1 MLGGSGMK
9 YSEFKTEVEKLGY
22 IVKNKNEAHIYV
34 SDADGLTI
42 ARVGKLHAVE
52 MATDFM
58 KFTTITRLE
67 HKLLIYTHCKNLAE
81 TPLAEREEEKRY
93 WLQRIEPPI
102 LGEQDPR
109 YLFYTRVGGYYDI
122 GTTKSEW
129 RNVIKTIFTES
140 EISKMDITG
149 FEKIEVAP

>member
-1 MLGGSGMK
+1 MK
-9 YSEFKTEVEKLGY
+9 YSELTSYLELARWENESDDDYIKVYRNGYTVAAVGLWEQYNIRILDPTQMTEGLY
-22 IVKNKNEAHIYV
+22 RRL
-34 SDADGLTI
+34 SDFA
-42 ARVGKLHAVE
+42 K
-52 MATDFM
+52 
-58 KFTTITRLE
+58 
-67 HKLLIYTHCKNLAE
+67 
-81 TPLAEREEEKRY
+81 TPLEEREEERRY

-140 EISKMDITG
+140 EIEDMDITG
-149 FEKIEVAP
+149 FEKVEVTP

>member
-1 MLGGSGMK
+1 MK
-9 YSEFKTEVEKLGY
+9 YSEFKAEVEKLGWF
-22 IVKNKNEAHIYV
+22 VSGNKYEVHVINDGGGKLMVIDKTDTHVLDPGHIQYV
-34 SDADGLTI
+34 SLTHEDKS
-42 ARVGKLHAVE
+42 VLLDLSVKLA
-52 MATDFM
+52 
-58 KFTTITRLE
+58 K
-67 HKLLIYTHCKNLAE
+67 
-81 TPLAEREEEKRY
+81 TPLTEREEEKRY

-140 EISKMDITG
+140 EIAEMDITG
-149 FEKIEVAP
+149 FKKEPVE

>member
-1 MLGGSGMK
+1 MK
-9 YSEFKTEVEKLGY
+9 YSEFKTEVEKMGLDVDANERIVFARRKSGSNVIAVYKSMENYVDCGWSSY
-22 IVKNKNEAHIYV
+22 I
-34 SDADGLTI
+34 DT
-42 ARVGKLHAVE
+42 
-52 MATDFM
+52 MTDEQRGDLFD
-58 KFTTITRLE
+58 
-67 HKLLIYTHCKNLAE
+67 LAYQLAK

-140 EISKMDITG
+140 EIAKMDITG
-149 FEKIEVAP
+149 FEKIEVKDE

>member
-1 MLGGSGMK
+1 MK
-9 YSEFKTEVEKLGY
+9 YSEFKVEVEKLGY

-93 WLQRIEPPI
+93 WLQKIPVPLLDKGTEKKW
-102 LGEQDPR
+102 LWK
-109 YLFYTRVGGYYDI
+109 YTRTSPPNMFGVD
-122 GTTKSEW
+122 TTKIDRELY
-129 RNVIKTIFTES
+129 KTIFTES
-140 EISKMDITG
+140 EIAEMDITG
-149 FEKIEVAP
+149 FKKIEVMDGE

>member
-1 MLGGSGMK
+1 MK
-9 YSEFKTEVEKLGY
+9 YSEFKAEVRKMGFYIGYSQRYLFVIDRNGDKFAGISKELDMWLDTEYEEFPKLPQ
-22 IVKNKNEAHIYV
+22 EQRA
-34 SDADGLTI
+34 GLFDLLYEI
-42 ARVGKLHAVE
+42 AK
-52 MATDFM
+52 
-58 KFTTITRLE
+58 
-67 HKLLIYTHCKNLAE
+67 

-140 EISKMDITG
+140 EIAEMDITG
-149 FEKIEVAP
+149 FEKIEVTP

>member
-1 MLGGSGMK
+1 MR
-9 YSEFKTEVEKLGY
+9 YSEFKAEVEKLGY

-58 KFTTITRLE
+58 RFTTITRLE

-102 LGEQDPR
+102 LGEQGPR

-122 GTTKSEW
+122 DTTKIDSELH
-129 RNVIKTIFTES
+129 KTIFTES
-140 EISKMDITG
+140 EIAEMDIAG
-149 FEKIEVAP
+149 FEKIEVSND

>member
-34 SDADGLTI
+34 SDADDLTI

-81 TPLAEREEEKRY
+81 TPLAKREEEKRY
-93 WLQRIEPPI
+93 WLRKIPVPLLKESDDLWYYEPI
-102 LGEQDPR
+102 NK
-109 YLFYTRVGGYYDI
+109 LFKPGVDRDRTDNEKY
-122 GTTKSEW
+122 KS
-129 RNVIKTIFTES
+129 IFTES
-140 EISKMDITG
+140 EIEDMDITG
-149 FEKIEVAP
+149 FEKEEVTP

>member
-1 MLGGSGMK
+1 MK
-9 YSEFKTEVEKLGY
+9 YSEFKVEVEKLGY

-81 TPLAEREEEKRY
+81 TPLAEREEEKKYYLLYDVPPLLRAVQAKPKYLYRRRY
-93 WLQRIEPPI
+93 
-102 LGEQDPR
+102 D
-109 YLFYTRVGGYYDI
+109 GYID
-122 GTTKSEW
+122 TSFSQTNDSTF
-129 RNVIKTIFTES
+129 KTIFTES
-140 EISKMDITG
+140 EIAEMDITG
-149 FEKIEVAP
+149 FEKEPVE